1 MVNFISPNELIEFSK
16 DTEGNIK
23 RIEKLNDILKH
34 DALLGVRET
43 YIYDRGLWNDE
54 QIN

>member
-34 DALLGVRET
+34 DALLGALET
-43 YIYDRGLWNDE
+43 YIYDR
-54 QIN
+54 